1 MMTGKMKFML
11 KREAWILATVGILYL
26 ACWLYLYCVVYA
38 VTPSDSLIDTMGE
51 PFKVD
56 MFIACDST
64 LVDPVHSVCCVYVC
78 DCDTVEIVW

>member
-1 MMTGKMKFML
+1 VDISNGEYFVFGL
-11 KREAWILATVGILYL
+11 LAVSLLYF
-26 ACWLYLYCVVYA
+26 YA